1 MYSKYRIA
9 VLKTKQKNNPGSLD
23 YFFHGSDLQS
33 AAVQASVQA
42 GQWLWTQEL
51 QGARVRMQTQELAEL
66 AAKGRR
72 LLHWRLE
79 AGWMV
84 PLEWTG
90 RRWSWTGGTDTG
102 EVIIIKWKKQQ
113 QKKKARRKSRRKED
127 DIYCNKKCQEG
138 CRGSDSPCYSRI
150 MRQTESAG
158 NRDTIGRKE
167 EDKKRSAA
175 VRVSWWVYI
184 TASSTR

>member
-1 MYSKYRIA
+1 MFQLAEKVISHQCTLMLALLHQHYSEGHMWPTQYDVFKIQNCCIKN
-9 VLKTKQKNNPGSLD
+9 KTKKNNPGSLD
-23 YFFHGSDLQS
+23 YFFHSSDLQS
-33 AAVQASVQA
+33 AAVPASVQA

-102 EVIIIKWKKQQ
+102 EVIIIKWKK
-113 QKKKARRKSRRKED
+113 KKNNRRRR
-127 DIYCNKKCQEG
+127 QE
-138 CRGSDSPCYSRI
+138 
-150 MRQTESAG
+150 EEAG
-158 NRDTIGRKE
+158 GRRMTFIVIRNVRKGAE
-167 EDKKRSAA
+167 AA
-175 VRVSWWVYI
+175 
-184 TASSTR
+184 TAHVTVE